1 MCEKSNLIGID
12 SDRTKSVISVPVDLK
27 NLNHRKQ
34 YDNYNSYKVKIM
46 NFNNG
51 SPLRRNKILLWRLE
65 QKRPSTFSFG
75 WNGSDLNV

>member
-12 SDRTKSVISVPVDLK
+12 NDRTKSVISVPVDLK

-34 YDNYNSYKVKIM
+34 YDSYNSYKVKIM

-51 SPLRRNKILLWRLE
+51 SPLRHNKILLWRLE
-65 QKRPSTFSFG
+65 QKRPSTFSSG
-75 WNGSDLNV
+75 WNGSDLKV